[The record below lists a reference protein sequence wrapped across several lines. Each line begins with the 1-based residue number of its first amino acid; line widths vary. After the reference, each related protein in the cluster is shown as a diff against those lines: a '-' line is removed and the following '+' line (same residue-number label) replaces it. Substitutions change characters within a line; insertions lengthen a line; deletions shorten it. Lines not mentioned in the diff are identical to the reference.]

1 MSPANQY
8 KKLENKLAFEL
19 SRVFSNSRRAIT
31 KFFQKIVQTGKQ
43 RFTIMLIPHSEKKIF
58 NFKLSLFSL
67 IFLSLLLI
75 GILGTFLVYT
85 TRFTGLNKILT
96 TKTASLESTEASL
109 EAIRDELF
117 NLKQTAAKFFNE
129 LSATNNSLGFED
141 PNAERIASADGDISS
156 FFAIQEHDESLI
168 RELADLRNLADSM
181 LNSIDTLKDISKLQE
196 STRQLLADLPTYWP
210 VQGHI
215 RLTNYFG
222 FAEHPITKLTY
233 LHKGIDIAKSP
244 GVPIYAAANGKVIE
258 KKFDGGGFGNYV
270 VIRHKAGFNTKYGHM
285 AEVLVKEGDT
295 VVQGQ
300 QIGTMGST
308 GLSTGFHLHFEV
320 RLGSQVRD
328 PLIYLR
334 MRDSVN
340 PGFGTN

>member
-1 MSPANQY
+1 
-8 KKLENKLAFEL
+8 
-19 SRVFSNSRRAIT
+19 
-31 KFFQKIVQTGKQ
+31 
-43 RFTIMLIPHSEKKIF
+43 MLIPHSEKKIF

-75 GILGTFLVYT
+75 GIFGTFLVYT
-85 TRFTGLNKILT
+85 TQFTGLNKLLT
-96 TKTASLESTEASL
+96 AKSASLESTEASL

-117 NLKQTAAKFFNE
+117 NLKQTAGMFFNE
-129 LSATNNSLGFED
+129 LSATNSSLGFED
-141 PNAERIASADGDISS
+141 SESGRIAAADGDISS

-196 STRQLLADLPTYWP
+196 STRELLADLPTYWP

-244 GVPIYAAANGKVIE
+244 GVPIYSAANGKVIE
-258 KKFDGGGFGNYV
+258 KKFDKGGFGNYI

-308 GLSTGFHLHFEV
+308 GLSTGYHLHFEV

>member
-1 MSPANQY
+1 LSPANQY
-8 KKLENKLAFEL
+8 KKFENRVALNL
-19 SRVFSNSRRAIT
+19 SRAFRNVRGAVSR
-31 KFFQKIVQTGKQ
+31 FFHRIVQTGKQ

-75 GILGTFLVYT
+75 GIVGTFFVYT
-85 TRFTGLNKILT
+85 TQFTGLNKLLT

-117 NLKQTAAKFFNE
+117 NLKQTASKFFNE

-141 PNAERIASADGDISS
+141 PNAQRIAAADGDISS

-196 STRQLLADLPTYWP
+196 STRELLADLPTYWP

-244 GVPIYAAANGKVIE
+244 GVPIFAAANGKVIE
-258 KKFDGGGFGNYV
+258 KKFDQGGFGNYV
-270 VIRHKAGFNTKYGHM
+270 VIRHKAGFSTKYGHM
-285 AEVLVKEGDT
+285 ADVLVKEGDT

-300 QIGTMGST
+300 RIGTMGST

-340 PGFGTN
+340 PGFGLN

>member
-1 MSPANQY
+1 
-8 KKLENKLAFEL
+8 
-19 SRVFSNSRRAIT
+19 
-31 KFFQKIVQTGKQ
+31 
-43 RFTIMLIPHSEKKIF
+43 MLIPHSEKKIF

-67 IFLSLLLI
+67 IFLSLLLL

-85 TRFTGLNKILT
+85 TRFTGLSKMLT
-96 TKTASLESTEASL
+96 TKAATLESSEASL

-117 NLKQTAAKFFNE
+117 NLKQTAAKFFSE
-129 LSATNNSLGFED
+129 LSATNSSLGYED
-141 PNAERIASADGDISS
+141 PNVQRIASAEGDISS
-156 FFAIQEHDESLI
+156 FFAIQEHDESLL

-181 LNSIDTLKDISKLQE
+181 LNSLDTLKDISKLQE

-244 GVPIYAAANGKVIE
+244 GVPIYSAANGKVIE
-258 KKFDGGGFGNYV
+258 KKYDKGGFGNYI
-270 VIRHKAGFNTKYGHM
+270 VIRHKAGFSTKYGHM
-285 AEVLVKEGDT
+285 ADVIVKEGDS

-300 QIGTMGST
+300 QIGTMGNT
-308 GLSTGFHLHFEV
+308 GLSTGYHLHFEV

-340 PGFGTN
+340 PGFGSG